1 LPLRTA
7 RRQAKGNK
15 RRKREIMLTQNTYQQ
30 YVKILKE
37 ELVPAMGCTEPISI
51 AYATAR
57 ARAVLADKAISAK
70 IEVSGNIIKNAK
82 SVTVPHTG
90 GMRGIISAFAAGL
103 VAGDAGAELEVIA
116 HVSNEQ
122 IEKIKHVKETF
133 DVEVCTPENARVFDI
148 GITLRSEKHTAYV
161 RIVDTHTNIVEIR
174 LDGEVLY
181 ENLPKE
187 CEKADRS
194 GLCIEDIVTFADTVN
209 VEDVKELLDRQID
222 YNMAIA
228 EEGLKNN
235 YGANVG
241 KVLLRAYQPDIKITA
256 KAYAAA
262 ASDARMNGCELP
274 VIINSGSGN
283 QGITASV
290 PVIVYARG
298 MHVSKEKLYR
308 ALCVSNLVTIHLKNG
323 IGALSAYC
331 GVVSAGAGAAC
342 GVSYLL
348 GGRKSEISHT
358 LVNALAIDSGII
370 CDGAKASCAA
380 KIATAVESGLLGLNM
395 YYNGNQFYAGDG
407 IVKDGVENTIKSV
420 SRLAHDGMRETDKEI
435 IKIMLEEN

>member
-1 LPLRTA
+1 
-7 RRQAKGNK
+7 
-15 RRKREIMLTQNTYQQ
+15 MLTKEIYAE
-30 YVKILKE
+30 YVKILHE

-57 ARAVLADKAISAK
+57 AKSVLKETPISAK
-70 IEVSGNIIKNAK
+70 IEVSGNIVKNARC
-82 SVTVPHTG
+82 VTVPHTG
-90 GMRGIISAFAAGL
+90 GMRGIKSAFAAGL
-103 VAGDAGAELEVIA
+103 VAGDAGAALEVIA
-116 HVSNEQ
+116 CVSEEQ
-122 IEKIKHVKETF
+122 IKQIKKIKEEF
-133 DVEVCTPENARVFDI
+133 DIEVVTPENARVFDI
-148 GITLRSEKHTAYV
+148 GITLRSERHEAYV
-161 RIVDTHTNIVEIR
+161 RIADAHTNIVCVK
-174 LDGEVLY
+174 LDGQVLY

-187 CEKADRS
+187 EQRADR
-194 GLCIEDIVTFADTVN
+194 GCLTVENIVGFANEVDIELVR
-209 VEDVKELLDRQID
+209 ELLDRQIS

-228 EEGLKNN
+228 EEGLKNS

-256 KAYAAA
+256 RAYAAA

-298 MHVSKEKLYR
+298 LHIAKEKLYR
-308 ALCVSNLVTIHLKNG
+308 ALCVSNLVTIHLKSG

-342 GVSYLL
+342 GIAYLL
-348 GGRKSEISHT
+348 GGGNEEVSHT

-395 YYNGNQFYAGDG
+395 YYNGNEFFAGDG

-420 SRLAHDGMRETDKEI
+420 SRLAHEGMRETDREI
-435 IKIMLEEN
+435 LRIMLEE